1 MRGIYR
7 MKKVLLLAGFA
18 GMVAANAEAIDV
30 TPYVGLDGTYAT
42 VAADSGNHI
51 SSKNWSLA
59 GVLGARTDHYGVEG
73 YFDNGLREHKEDL
86 TTRNRKYGVDVLGFQ
101 QLGCSGRWEGV
112 VSAGLTWNRIRGHIA
127 GDVHNDYGYGER
139 LGAGLQYALTEKT
152 AVRAMY
158 HYNWV
163 HSSVVNH
170 FNEVSLGVRYSL

>member
-7 MKKVLLLAGFA
+7 MKKVLLLAGVA

-30 TPYVGLDGTYAT
+30 TPYVGLDAAYST
-42 VAADSGNHI
+42 VASDSGSYV

-59 GVLGARTDHYGVEG
+59 GVLGARTDHYGIEG
-73 YFDNGLREHKEDL
+73 YFDNGIREHKENF
-86 TTRNRKYGVDVLGFQ
+86 TTRNTKYGIDFLGFQ

-112 VSAGLTWNRIRGHIA
+112 ASAGFTWNRIRGHWN
-127 GDVHNDYGYGER
+127 GFSDNEYGYGER

-152 AVRAMY
+152 ALRAMY

-163 HSSVVNH
+163 HKSFVNH